1 MGLTITS
8 MERVHRLGRPKINSQ
23 RPVILKLMDY
33 REKQLILQN
42 GRKLKGTRISIGE
55 DFSLHVRSVRGLL
68 WKSSLSN
75 RNNGERVS
83 LSYDKLKINKE
94 LYVWDF
100 DKNDKVKLGSESQQG
115 SRLQTSSTA

>member
-1 MGLTITS
+1 MIGSLES
-8 MERVHRLGRPKINSQ
+8 CVGCGRDFWVKENKAS
-23 RPVILKLMDY
+23 LSS
-33 REKQLILQN
+33 
-42 GRKLKGTRISIGE
+42 SIGE
-55 DFSLHVRSVRGLL
+55 DFSLHVGSVRGLL

-100 DKNDKVKLGSESQQG
+100 NKNDKVKLGSEGQQE
-115 SRLQTSSTA
+115 SRQQTSSIA